1 MSQELKLRVYNTII
15 ILTVL
20 HAHESGALRKKHNCQ
35 IITLKM
41 KQNKKEDEVRRV

>member
-20 HAHESGALRKKHNCQ
+20 HARESGALRKKTQLSNNY
-35 IITLKM
+35 TENEAK
-41 KQNKKEDEVRRV
+41 